1 MFLSSSKFLMMICLY
16 LFASCLL
23 AQSQSIPCGKSGT
36 QSAMNECAAK
46 EAKSADQRLNAVY
59 RAMLSKLK
67 SNKVA
72 TQKLI
77 AAQRAWI
84 AFRDADLAAMWP
96 VGSGENANQLYGS
109 VHPFCYYLA
118 LTEITEQRTKELQQ
132 RSVHLEGDVC
142 DTEAKCQGPHSE
154 GQSSNL

>member
-1 MFLSSSKFLMMICLY
+1 M
-16 LFASCLL
+16 FASYVRSLMIWVCLSPPCLL
-23 AQSQSIPCGKSGT
+23 AQSKSRPCGESGT
-36 QSAMNECAAK
+36 QAEMNQCAAM
-46 EAKSADQRLNAVY
+46 EAKAADRHLNEVY

-67 SNKVA
+67 SNKIA

-84 AFRDADLAAMWP
+84 AFRDADLGAMWP
-96 VGSGENANQLYGS
+96 IESGENPNQLYGS

-142 DTEAKCQGPHSE
+142 DTEAKCKGPHSE
-154 GQSSNL
+154 FQSPEL